1 MIMEKRQSYSIASFF
16 SNKEHDLQTEK
27 GIIDI
32 TENKLKPNL
41 SEERVRENWYAGFA
55 V

>member
-16 SNKEHDLQTEK
+16 SNRERDLQTVK
-27 GIIDI
+27 GITDI
-32 TENKLKPNL
+32 TKNKLKCNL
-41 SEERVRENWYAGFA
+41 SEERVRENRYAGFA

>member
-1 MIMEKRQSYSIASFF
+1 MEKRQSYSIASFF

-27 GIIDI
+27 GITDI
-32 TENKLKPNL
+32 TKNKLKHNL
-41 SEERVRENWYAGFA
+41 SEERVRKNRYAGFA

>member
-27 GIIDI
+27 SI
-32 TENKLKPNL
+32 TDTTKNKLKHNL
-41 SEERVRENWYAGFA
+41 SEERVRKNRYAGFA